1 MVNQKE
7 LLEALNQF
15 NGTENYYKLNSQLNL
30 TDGTKYLM
38 EVAYCYWIGDI
49 VSSFQTIE
57 RVRNEPF
64 QVYTIT
70 VDIEISK
77 GGIICTD
84 GNCRVLQVQNLHYT
98 DFPLRTIT
106 LYYCD
111 KVLML
116 PSEY

>member
-7 LLEALNQF
+7 LLEALSQF
-15 NGTENYYKLNSQLNL
+15 IGTEHYYRLNPQVNL

-38 EVAYCYWIGDI
+38 EVTSSYWIGDL
-49 VSSFQTIE
+49 VWSFQKIE
-57 RVRNEPF
+57 RVKGEPF

-70 VDIEISK
+70 CDTELSK
-77 GGIICTD
+77 GGIVCTD
-84 GNCRVLQVQNLHYT
+84 GNGRVLQVQSIHYM
-98 DFPLRTIT
+98 DFPLREIT

>member
-15 NGTENYYKLNSQLNL
+15 IGTENYYKLNPQVNL

-38 EVAYCYWIGDI
+38 EVTSSSWIGDL
-49 VSSFQTIE
+49 VWSFQKIE
-57 RVRNEPF
+57 KVNCEPF

-70 VDIEISK
+70 CDTELSK
-77 GGIICTD
+77 GGLICTD
-84 GNCRVLQVQNLHYT
+84 GNGKVLQVQKLHYT
-98 DFPLRTIT
+98 DFPLREMT